1 MITEQVEH
9 VQQIQKLSFITSTF
23 TIKTKQSD
31 NTLTS
36 QFLGSDSGALKY
48 SINSLYFSF
57 LFCDTKES

>member
-36 QFLGSDSGALKY
+36 QFLGSDSGALIC
-48 SINSLYFSF
+48 SINSLYFSL